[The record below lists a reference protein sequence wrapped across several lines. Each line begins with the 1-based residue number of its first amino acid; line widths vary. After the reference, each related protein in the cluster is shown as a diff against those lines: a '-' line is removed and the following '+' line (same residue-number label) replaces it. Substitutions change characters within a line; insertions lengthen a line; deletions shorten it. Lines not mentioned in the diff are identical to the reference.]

1 MLSKIFIIGCT
12 LLTAVSASNIR
23 SSGAV
28 ENSAEQAPHTVGPCS
43 KCDNDDKACLDLCMA
58 KDSNTAFD
66 ETNSEWGCDWAC
78 TKAKAKQLKERMK
91 HKHRQEQERKK
102 KREQKVKRALA
113 KAAKW
118 IADKKAAAAKWIAD
132 KKAFL
137 GTSAKLIASAIK
149 YGTMCGFLS
158 DQMNSCNAK
167 TAGIYFPQANF
178 PEATSYDGI
187 LKYSELMLAFVNAG
201 YKFKGEIGNTPPQSR
216 AILKSLGTLKLSH
229 EMEKPALKPS
239 EMCKLSAGT
248 TNLDGSDP
256 FVEIK
261 SWSHQSKHD
270 DGELDWTGHDTQSS
284 TYEIEFDDEYL
295 MVYQLRGSENPDF
308 DFSDGLQS
316 AKKTKENA
324 ASIVQDWLGSDFEVT
339 PADDEICKKAG
350 VKIHS
355 GFQKAY
361 KSQRVEAIAYI
372 KKRLQEIKA
381 QTTKTVKLFVTG
393 HSLGAAQA
401 SLAAYDFHCNKH
413 FKDSVGDHVYLI
425 TQGQPVLYHGDV
437 SLKAYQSTVPATH
450 RIRQMAVSAVT
461 IKGNTFTVGDMVGM
475 SFPAA
480 EYNQP
485 GDDFLGLEVQPRD
498 INGDQ
503 TLGYDCHPQTQI
515 QNGIFCH
522 FLDRYNEGLASRP
535 DTYEGICAATT
546 PESQKNCDYC
556 K

>member
-1 MLSKIFIIGCT
+1 M
-12 LLTAVSASNIR
+12 
-23 SSGAV
+23 
-28 ENSAEQAPHTVGPCS
+28 
-43 KCDNDDKACLDLCMA
+43 DLCTA

-66 ETNSEWGCDWAC
+66 ETNSELGCGWAC
-78 TKAKAKQLKERMK
+78 KKAKEVAQKAKQLEERMK
-91 HKHRQEQERKK
+91 HEHRQEQERKREK
-102 KREQKVKRALA
+102 EQKVKRALA
-113 KAAKW
+113 EAAAKAAKLIADKKAAAAKW

-137 GTSAKLIASAIK
+137 VPFAGIKSSMIK
-149 YGTMCGFLS
+149 YGTMCGLLS

-201 YKFKGEIGNTPPQSR
+201 YKFKGEIGNTAPQSP
-216 AILKSLGTLKLSH
+216 AFLKSLGTLKLSH
-229 EMEKPALKPS
+229 EIESHALKPS

-248 TNLDGSDP
+248 TNMYGSDP
-256 FVEIK
+256 FVEIM

-270 DGELDWTGHDTQSS
+270 DGELDWFGHDTQSS

-295 MVYQLRGSENPDF
+295 MVYQLRGSEMPDF
-308 DFSDGLQS
+308 GKGSTGH
-316 AKKTKENA
+316 TKENA
-324 ASIVQDWLGSDFEVT
+324 ASIVQDWIGSDFELT

-361 KSQRVEAIAYI
+361 NSQRVEAIAYI

-425 TQGQPVLYHGDV
+425 TQGQPILYHGDV

-485 GDDFLGLEVQPRD
+485 GDDFLGTEVQPRD
-498 INGDQ
+498 IDGDQ
-503 TLGYDCHPQTQI
+503 EFGMDCHPQTQTL
-515 QNGIFCH
+515 NGLVCH
-522 FLDRYNEGLASRP
+522 LLDRYNEGLASRP

-546 PESQKNCDYC
+546 PESQKKCDFC

>member
-1 MLSKIFIIGCT
+1 M
-12 LLTAVSASNIR
+12 
-23 SSGAV
+23 
-28 ENSAEQAPHTVGPCS
+28 
-43 KCDNDDKACLDLCMA
+43 DLCTA

-66 ETNSEWGCDWAC
+66 ETNSEWGCGWVC
-78 TKAKAKQLKERMK
+78 QKAKEKARQLEERLKHEKRQEEKRKRERVLALKEAA
-91 HKHRQEQERKK
+91 E
-102 KREQKVKRALA
+102 
-113 KAAKW
+113 KAAKF

-137 GTSAKLIASAIK
+137 VAFAGIKSSMIK
-149 YGTMCGFLS
+149 YATMCGKFTP
-158 DQMNSCNAK
+158 DDYCTAK

-201 YKFKGEIGNTPPQSR
+201 YKFKGEIGNTAPQSQ
-216 AILKSLGTLKLSH
+216 AFLKSLGTTILRDEIVTH
-229 EMEKPALKPS
+229 ALKPS

-248 TNLDGSDP
+248 TNMYGSDP

-261 SWSHQSKHD
+261 SWSHQSKHA
-270 DGELDWTGHDTQSS
+270 DGELDWFGHDTQSS

-295 MVYQLRGSENPDF
+295 MVYQLRGSEMPDF
-308 DFSDGLQS
+308 GEGHTGN
-316 AKKTKENA
+316 TKANA
-324 ASIVQDWLGSDFEVT
+324 ASIVQDWIGSDFELT

-361 KSQRVEAIAYI
+361 NSQRVEAIAYI
-372 KKRLQEIKA
+372 KKRLHEIKA

-425 TQGQPVLYHGDV
+425 TQGQPILYHGDV

-450 RIRQMAVSAVT
+450 RIRQMAVSTVT

-480 EYNQP
+480 GYNQP
-485 GDDFLGLEVQPRD
+485 GDDFLGSEVQRRD
-498 INGDQ
+498 IDGDQ
-503 TLGYDCHPQTQI
+503 EFGMDCHPQTQI
-515 QNGIFCH
+515 LNGVICH
-522 FLDRYNEGLASRP
+522 LLDRYNEGLASRA

-546 PESQKNCDYC
+546 PESQKKCDFC